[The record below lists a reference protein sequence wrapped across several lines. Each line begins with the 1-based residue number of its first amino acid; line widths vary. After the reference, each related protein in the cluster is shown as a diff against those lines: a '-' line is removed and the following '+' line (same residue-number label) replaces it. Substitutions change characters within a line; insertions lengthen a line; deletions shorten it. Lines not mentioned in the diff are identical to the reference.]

1 DKAMIAYESA
11 ADVSPVYIWI
21 FQAQVQQIKTE
32 TFLQHYDGALESL
45 HEMLRDSKNTEY
57 FGIIH
62 FEIAN
67 ILTVQGKFAE
77 AEEKYRY
84 IDTAFARTEEAA
96 RSYYVLGRYFEY
108 QMNNYDSARI
118 LYNKAKNEFPSSQIT
133 SEAVIKA
140 DIFNKHFELWKDLNR
155 FDSLYTYELYKPEP
169 VDSVTIPAHDSLA
182 QKDTLVVTEE
192 PKVKKMSKTGKQ
204 ESIKDSVVVVDSVK
218 IKERLVWEQSKSVL
232 LDSLQRAIVRTKF
245 ELGGLFYL
253 EIQQPDSAIRWF
265 DEVIVKNP
273 KSQFAPRALYTKAEI
288 YRTLLQRSPSE
299 REQIYRDIIA
309 QYGDSPYANEA
320 RKNLGIPMIEMQK
333 DTAMELFE
341 RAELLAEQKEFQSA
355 VSSFKQLASRYV
367 ASPLSAKALYSAGWH
382 YEHSL
387 VNNDSAYSI
396 YKRLVQQFP
405 ASQYSKVV
413 QPKIT
418 EYDNELKR
426 IETEKQKALDDAKR
440 IEAEKQKA
448 ADDAKEKER
457 QAKEVKKTGEKLT
470 EPVINDS
477 LSTGKPLESVSID
490 TLSTPKK

>member
-1 DKAMIAYESA
+1 
-11 ADVSPVYIWI
+11 
-21 FQAQVQQIKTE
+21 
-32 TFLQHYDGALESL
+32 
-45 HEMLRDSKNTEY
+45 
-57 FGIIH
+57 
-62 FEIAN
+62 
-67 ILTVQGKFAE
+67 
-77 AEEKYRY
+77 
-84 IDTAFARTEEAA
+84 
-96 RSYYVLGRYFEY
+96 
-108 QMNNYDSARI
+108 
-118 LYNKAKNEFPSSQIT
+118 
-133 SEAVIKA
+133 
-140 DIFNKHFELWKDLNR
+140 
-155 FDSLYTYELYKPEP
+155 
-169 VDSVTIPAHDSLA
+169 
-182 QKDTLVVTEE
+182 
-192 PKVKKMSKTGKQ
+192 
-204 ESIKDSVVVVDSVK
+204 
-218 IKERLVWEQSKSVL
+218 
-232 LDSLQRAIVRTKF
+232 
-245 ELGGLFYL
+245 
-253 EIQQPDSAIRWF
+253 
-265 DEVIVKNP
+265 EVIVKNP

-490 TLSTPKK
+490 SLSTPKK